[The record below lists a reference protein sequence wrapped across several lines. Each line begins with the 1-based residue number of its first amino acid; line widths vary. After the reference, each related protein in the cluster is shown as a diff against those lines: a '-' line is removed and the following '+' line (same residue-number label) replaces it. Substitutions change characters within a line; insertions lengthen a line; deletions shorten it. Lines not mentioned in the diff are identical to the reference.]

1 MLGPAGIPNRPM
13 VWDVAAEA
21 AQGGLA
27 PLDLGLSKWRLEHY
41 RPVADSV
48 ADWEMRHR
56 RGGYSSGGFV

>member
-1 MLGPAGIPNRPM
+1 M